1 MNDNSAPRLEARD
14 PGDIAQIVPHLI
26 GFQPHESLVVI
37 VTLQRRVQV
46 TARADL
52 ADLLPPGSA
61 EDLLDRIWNRFPT
74 AGAHLIAY
82 TSDHDTGWA
91 LLRRCENHLPPF
103 ADRGSM
109 IIDADTWHSPDGAS
123 GPVDPH
129 GRLAAEAAYL
139 GLAVLPSRAE
149 LDAGFASAD
158 DTPALHAAHDRA
170 LATLPNPNDKAAIA
184 ARVRTLLARNLPDRQ
199 QRGGTTGVPQVD
211 ALQLAALVAA
221 GTGRDLAL
229 VSITRDNAD
238 RHLQLWR
245 SVINQTAARAAEM
258 PLYLA
263 GMAAWV
269 SGDGASA
276 VVALERA
283 QAVAGPGIRPHALLG
298 RPSTTSCTPTLG
310 RSCASRSSPRRTAP
324 SAKPSTN
331 PPAAAGAPYG
341 RPSRPRTARPGHCGR
356 RSSRRSRRTPRPA

>member
-1 MNDNSAPRLEARD
+1 MNNDNVPRLQARD
-14 PGDIAQIVPHLI
+14 PGDIAQVVPHLI
-26 GFQPHESLVVI
+26 GFQPHESLVVV
-37 VTLQRRVQV
+37 VTLQGRVQV

-52 ADLLPPGSA
+52 ADVLPPGSA

-74 AGAHLIAY
+74 AGAHVIAY

-91 LLRRCENHLPPF
+91 LLRRCENHLPPL
-103 ADRGSM
+103 ADHGSM
-109 IIDADTWHSPDGAS
+109 IVDADTWHSREGES

-149 LDAGFASAD
+149 LDARFASAD
-158 DTPALHAAHDRA
+158 DTPALHAAQDRA
-170 LATLPNPNDKAAIA
+170 LATLPNPDDKAAIV
-184 ARVRTLLARNLPDRQ
+184 ARVKTLLARNLPNPQ
-199 QRGGTTGVPQVD
+199 QRAGTSGVPQVD
-211 ALQLAALVAA
+211 ALQLAALAAA

-238 RHLQLWR
+238 EHLQLWR
-245 SVINQTAARAAEM
+245 GVINQTPASGAEM

-283 QAVAGPGIRPHALLG
+283 QTVAGPGIRPHALLDALIDQVIHPTTWPQLRDQILSQTDPAVRQALDQPTHG
-298 RPSTTSCTPTLG
+298 GPGTVWEAVPSPHGNTRSHLRTTPL
-310 RSCASRSSPRRTAP
+310 
-324 SAKPSTN
+324 N
-331 PPAAAGAPYG
+331 PPA
-341 RPSRPRTARPGHCGR
+341 PGV
-356 RSSRRSRRTPRPA
+356 AI

>member
-1 MNDNSAPRLEARD
+1 MNDNTVPRLQARD
-14 PGDIAQIVPHLI
+14 PGDIAQVVPHLI

-37 VTLQRRVQV
+37 VTLQGRIQV

-52 ADLLPPGSA
+52 ADVVPPGSA

-82 TSDHDTGWA
+82 TSDHDIGWA

-109 IIDADTWHSPDGAS
+109 IVDADTWHSGDGES

-149 LDAGFASAD
+149 LDARFANAE
-158 DTPALHAAHDRA
+158 DTPALYAAQDRA
-170 LATLPNPNDKAAIA
+170 LATLPDPDDNDAIA
-184 ARVRTLLARNLPDRQ
+184 ARVRALLARNLPDPH
-199 QRGGTTGVPQVD
+199 QRDGTADIPQAD

-229 VSITRDNAD
+229 VSISRDNAD
-238 RHLQLWR
+238 QHLQLWR
-245 SVINQTAARAAEM
+245 SVVNQNPASGAEM
-258 PLYLA
+258 PLHLA

-283 QAVAGPGIRPHALLG
+283 QAIAGPGIRPHALLQALIDQVVHPDTWPQLRDQILTQTGPAVRQALDQLARSG
-298 RPSTTSCTPTLG
+298 RGAVWEAVPPLPGSTRPPLHTTPL
-310 RSCASRSSPRRTAP
+310 S
-324 SAKPSTN
+324 
-331 PPAAAGAPYG
+331 PPA
-341 RPSRPRTARPGHCGR
+341 PGV
-356 RSSRRSRRTPRPA
+356 AI